1 MRRDPLPLP
10 QTPSSSQT
18 PIPWHARLI
27 LLRPR
32 RVLANLKA
40 VHESPQ
46 DLPKP
51 SLWQLELAVLRM
63 WQRILFRSQ
72 TIGTSVGNPVRPGW
86 RARLLDLRGI
96 RFFFLLFEGSV
107 RPWDLSGLLSTPQ
120 NLMRHLL
127 GTHHDGAQFVYDL
140 EILALHAGQ
149 LDELRA
155 QARALIEQDTPRSRW
170 LRDLCV
176 YEGYHEALLAAV
188 ERARAGDFA
197 DETPDA
203 NDPDIRFRAL
213 LAWAARQPA
222 TPRETWRAWRRGEF
236 QLAPESAP
244 QRSGA

>member
-1 MRRDPLPLP
+1 MRRDPP
-10 QTPSSSQT
+10 QPARRRA
-18 PIPWHARLI
+18 IPWHARLI

-32 RVLANLKA
+32 RVLANLRA

-63 WQRILFRSQ
+63 WQRILFRSE

-120 NLMRHLL
+120 DLTRHLL

-140 EILALHAGQ
+140 EILSLHAG
-149 LDELRA
+149 
-155 QARALIEQDTPRSRW
+155 
-170 LRDLCV
+170 
-176 YEGYHEALLAAV
+176 
-188 ERARAGDFA
+188 
-197 DETPDA
+197 
-203 NDPDIRFRAL
+203 
-213 LAWAARQPA
+213 AARQRCA
-222 TPRETWRAWRRGEF
+222 RRRAR
-236 QLAPESAP
+236 
-244 QRSGA
+244 